1 MPTQE
6 AVQKL
11 IAARLAADV
20 LGVPTILL
28 ARTDAEAG
36 ALVTSGR

>member
-1 MPTQE
+1 MGGKSQQE

-20 LGVPTILL
+20 SNVNYF
-28 ARTDAEAG
+28 AC
-36 ALVTSGR
+36 